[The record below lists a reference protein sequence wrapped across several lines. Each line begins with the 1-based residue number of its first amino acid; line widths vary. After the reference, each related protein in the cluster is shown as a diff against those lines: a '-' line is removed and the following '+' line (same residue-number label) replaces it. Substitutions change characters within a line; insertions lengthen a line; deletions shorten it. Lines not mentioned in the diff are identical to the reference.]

1 MIETLITILLA
12 PYLIYKLE
20 KFDSRQQEIIAD
32 IAMIKRHIPKRL
44 DDVI

>member
-20 KFDSRQQEIIAD
+20 KFDTKQQQIIAD
-32 IAMIKRHIPKRL
+32 IEMIKRHIPKRN